1 MDEITISVP
10 RKIENDIDGFEFFI
24 ELYKILKE
32 SYGKKIILDFN
43 KTRWL
48 EANLSAILGA
58 ILSFGLVN
66 NKIGIKRVSKSISKI
81 LIKNKFFKY
90 FGIGEDLDDLYE
102 TTIKYAQ
109 FAESDKIKFQKYLKE
124 EFIPRLNL
132 SMSDEFSKE
141 LRGNLE
147 EVFQNSRI
155 HGKCDN
161 IHVCGQYFYSNRKVK
176 FTIVDLG
183 KTIYQNYIEYFEE
196 EVSDEFA
203 IDWATQDGNST
214 KDVDETGGI
223 GLFQLCEFI
232 RENGGKIQIVSAKGY
247 WEENSNKIVT
257 HKYEYP
263 FDGTIVNIEVNVD
276 NKLYLSRNEKGNSEI
291 YDEIDN
297 IF

>member
-1 MDEITISVP
+1 MDEIMIYVP
-10 RKIENDIDGFEFFI
+10 RKIENNIEGFQFFI

-66 NKIGIKRVSKSISKI
+66 NKIEIKRVSKSISKI
-81 LIKNKFFKY
+81 LIRNKFFEY
-90 FGIGEDLDDLYE
+90 FGVGDNLDDLYE
-102 TTIKYAQ
+102 TTIRYAQ
-109 FAESDKIKFQKYLKE
+109 FDESDKVNFQKYLKE

-132 SMSDEFSKE
+132 SMSNEFSKE

-155 HGKCDN
+155 HGKCNN
-161 IHVCGQYFYSNRKVK
+161 IHVCGQYFYSNKKVK

-196 EVSDEFA
+196 EISDELA
-203 IDWATQDGNST
+203 IDWATQYGNST

-232 RENGGKIQIVSAKGY
+232 RENGGKIQIVSARGY
-247 WEENSNKIVT
+247 WEENCDKIIT
-257 HKYEYP
+257 HKYKYP

-276 NKLYLSRNEKGNSEI
+276 NKLYLSKNEKDNSEI

>member
-1 MDEITISVP
+1 MDEITVSVP
-10 RKIENDIDGFEFFI
+10 RKIENDIEGFEFFI
-24 ELYKILKE
+24 ELYKTFKE

-58 ILSFGLVN
+58 ILSFGLDN
-66 NKIGIKRVSKSISKI
+66 NKIAIKRVSKSISKI
-81 LIKNKFFKY
+81 LIRNKFFKC
-90 FGIGEDLDDLYE
+90 FGIGENLDDLYE
-102 TTIKYAQ
+102 TTIRYAQ
-109 FAESDKIKFQKYLKE
+109 FNENDKVKFQRYLKE

-161 IHVCGQYFYSNRKVK
+161 IHVCGQYFYSNKKVK

-183 KTIYQNYIEYFEE
+183 KTIYQNYIEYFEKE
-196 EVSDEFA
+196 ISDELA

-214 KDVDETGGI
+214 KDIDETGG
-223 GLFQLCEFI
+223 
-232 RENGGKIQIVSAKGY
+232 V
-247 WEENSNKIVT
+247 
-257 HKYEYP
+257 
-263 FDGTIVNIEVNVD
+263 
-276 NKLYLSRNEKGNSEI
+276 
-291 YDEIDN
+291 
-297 IF
+297 

>member
-1 MDEITISVP
+1 MDEIIVYVP
-10 RKIENDIDGFEFFI
+10 RKIENNIEGFQFFI
-24 ELYKILKE
+24 ELYKTFKE
-32 SYGKKIILDFN
+32 SYGKKVILNFS

-58 ILSFGLVN
+58 ILSFGLAGN
-66 NKIGIKRVSKSISKI
+66 RIGIKRVSKSISKI
-81 LIKNKFFKY
+81 LIKNKFFES
-90 FGIGEDLDDLYE
+90 FGIVENLDDLFE
-102 TTIKYAQ
+102 TIIRYSQ
-109 FAESDKIKFQKYLKE
+109 FAEGDKVKFQRYLKE

-161 IHVCGQYFYSNRKVK
+161 IHVCGQYFYSNKKVK

-183 KTIYQNYIEYFEE
+183 KTIYQNYTEYFGEE
-196 EVSDEFA
+196 ISDEFA
-203 IDWATQDGNST
+203 IDWATKDGNST
-214 KDVDETGGI
+214 KDIDETGGI

-232 RENGGKIQIVSAKGY
+232 RENGGKIQIVSSRGY
-247 WEENSNKIVT
+247 WEENCEKIIT
-257 HKYEYP
+257 HKYKYP

-276 NKLYLSRNEKGNSEI
+276 NKLYLSKNEKDNSEI
-291 YDEIDN
+291 YGEIDN

>member
-1 MDEITISVP
+1 MDEITVSVP
-10 RKIENDIDGFEFFI
+10 RKIENDIEGFEFFI
-24 ELYKILKE
+24 ELYKIFKE

-90 FGIGEDLDDLYE
+90 FGVGEDLEDLYE

-109 FAESDKIKFQKYLKE
+109 FDEGDKVKFQKYLKE

-132 SMSDEFSKE
+132 EMSDEFSKE

-155 HGKCDN
+155 HVKCDN

-183 KTIYQNYIEYFEE
+183 KTIYQNYIEYLGE

-247 WEENSNKIVT
+247 WEENSDKIIT